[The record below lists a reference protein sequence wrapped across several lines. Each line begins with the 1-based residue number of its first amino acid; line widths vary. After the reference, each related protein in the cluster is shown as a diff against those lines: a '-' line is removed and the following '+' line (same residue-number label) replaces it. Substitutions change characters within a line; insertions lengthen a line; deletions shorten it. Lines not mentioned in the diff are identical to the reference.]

1 MELAPEITFRNMDS
15 SEALA
20 DRIRSRITELEQF
33 HPRITSCRVVVEKGH
48 RRHHKGN
55 LFGIRLVLRVPG
67 REVVITRDPEAD
79 HAHED
84 PYVAVRDAFDAARRQ
99 LEDHVRSQRGDIK
112 HHETPNVGKITKLI
126 AEQDFGFLETP
137 DGTEVYFH
145 RNSVLGNHFNDM
157 KVGDE
162 IRFVLQPVEGEK
174 GPQASSVVKIGKHHP
189 A

>member
-1 MELAPEITFRNMDS
+1 MELAPEITFRDMDS

-20 DRIRSRITELEQF
+20 DRIRSRIAELEQF

-55 LFGIRLVLRVPG
+55 VFGIRLVLRVPG
-67 REVVITRDPEAD
+67 REIVITRDPEAD

-84 PYVAVRDAFDAARRQ
+84 AHVAVRDAFDAARRQ
-99 LEDHVRSQRGDIK
+99 LEDYVRSQRGDIK
-112 HHETPNVGKITKLI
+112 HHEVPNLGRITKLI

-137 DGTEVYFH
+137 DGMEVYFH
-145 RNSVLGNHFNDM
+145 RNSVLGNHFNDL

-162 IRFVLQPVEGEK
+162 TRFVLQPAEGEK
-174 GPQASSVVKIGKHHP
+174 GPQASSVAKTGKHQL